1 MPPKSPKEMPEHDRP
16 RETLIKKGATALKD
30 KELLAI
36 LLRTGTKGN
45 NVFQVAST
53 ILNHDTNVEDMS
65 IAELSS
71 IKGVGTAK
79 ACIIAAAFELARR
92 RLDMEDKEVYTIRKP
107 EDLLPHIN
115 HIADKKQEYFL
126 CTSLNGANEIIDSRT
141 ITVGLLNSSQVHPR
155 EVFADAIT
163 DRAASIIL
171 AHNHPSGTLEPSKA
185 DTMITRQLCE
195 SGKLLGIEVLDH
207 IIITRKGFVSL
218 KDKGY
223 M

>member
-1 MPPKSPKEMPEHDRP
+1 MPPKSPKDMLEHDRP
-16 RETLIKKGATALKD
+16 REMLLKKGPNALKD

-36 LLRTGTKGN
+36 LLGTGTKGN

-53 ILNHDTNVEDMS
+53 ILGHDTNIEDMD

-71 IKGVGTAK
+71 IKGVGPAK

-92 RLDMEDKEVYTIRKP
+92 RLDVSDKEVYTIRKP

-126 CTSLNGANEIIDSRT
+126 CASLNGANELINSRI

-185 DTMITRQLCE
+185 DTMVTRQLCE

-207 IIITRKGFVSL
+207 LIITKKGFISL

>member
-1 MPPKSPKEMPEHDRP
+1 MPPRSPKDMPEHDRP
-16 RETLIKKGATALKD
+16 RETLVKKGPAALSD
-30 KELLAI
+30 EHLLAI
-36 LLRTGTKGN
+36 LLGTGTRGN

-53 ILNHDTNVEDMS
+53 ILGSDIDIQEMS
-65 IAELSS
+65 VKDLLS
-71 IKGVGTAK
+71 IKGVGAAK
-79 ACIIAAAFELARR
+79 ACIIAAAFELTRR
-92 RLDMEDKEVYTIRKP
+92 RLDKENKAVYTITKP
-107 EDLLPHIN
+107 EDLLPHIK
-115 HIADKKQEYFL
+115 HIADKKQEYFM
-126 CTSLNGANEIIDSRT
+126 CVSLNGANELIDSRV

-185 DTMITRQLCE
+185 DTMVTRQLCE

-207 IIITRKGFVSL
+207 IIITKKGFISL

>member
-1 MPPKSPKEMPEHDRP
+1 MPPKSPKDMLEHDRP
-16 RETLIKKGATALKD
+16 REMLLKKGPNALKD

-36 LLRTGTKGN
+36 LLGTGTKGN

-53 ILNHDTNVEDMS
+53 ILAYDTNIEDMS
-65 IAELSS
+65 ITELSS
-71 IKGVGTAK
+71 IKGVGPAK
-79 ACIIAAAFELARR
+79 ACIISAAFELARR
-92 RLDMEDKEVYTIRKP
+92 RLSQDNTEIYTIRKP

-126 CTSLNGANEIIDSRT
+126 CASLNGANELIKSRI

-185 DTMITRQLCE
+185 DTMVTRQLCE

-207 IIITRKGFVSL
+207 LIITKKGFISL